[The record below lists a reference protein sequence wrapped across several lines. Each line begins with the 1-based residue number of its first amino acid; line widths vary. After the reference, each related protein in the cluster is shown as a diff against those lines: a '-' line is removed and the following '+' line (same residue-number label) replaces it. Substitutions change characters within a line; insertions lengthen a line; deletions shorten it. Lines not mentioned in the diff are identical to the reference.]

1 MADERMPHKLCLNE
15 RQQLTMTG
23 VTEVVSFDE
32 TAVELH
38 TALGEL
44 TVEGE
49 GLQLRELSVQ
59 GGQVEVSGNIAL
71 LSYRE
76 RRERGSWFRRV
87 LG

>member
-1 MADERMPHKLCLNE
+1 MPQEQGEHCLTLKNRKKLTL
-15 RQQLTMTG
+15 TG